1 MSISTFLLGVGPAA
15 AVVLALVGVVIGVYA
30 IVSRA
35 IKMHR
40 YG

>member
-15 AVVLALVGVVIGVYA
+15 AVILAFAGVVVGVYA

-35 IKMHR
+35 KRTQH